1 MPDTQSPLTSTG
13 AAREVT
19 ATLLSESWDYNV
31 NCVVNDSGLVDECLL
46 GFIRDILADTAF
58 LNCLSPRTPLS

>member
-1 MPDTQSPLTSTG
+1 M
-13 AAREVT
+13 T

-46 GFIRDILADTAF
+46 GFIRDILADTTF